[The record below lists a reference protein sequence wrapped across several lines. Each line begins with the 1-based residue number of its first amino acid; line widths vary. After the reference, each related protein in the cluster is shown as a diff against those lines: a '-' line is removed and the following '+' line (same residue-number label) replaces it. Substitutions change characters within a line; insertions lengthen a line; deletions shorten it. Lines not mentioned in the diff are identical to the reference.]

1 MSSIISKHNFSINF
15 TNSYFQFYLFTYLA
29 VYNNEGHLSASKQD
43 VCDCMSQECPGCH
56 FPCMR
61 CGSSKCGVECR
72 CNRKWQYLNKK
83 EVDGN
88 SDCCLTTTEIQR
100 TVLIPLDDNVDY
112 LFEDPNY

>member
-1 MSSIISKHNFSINF
+1 MTGF
-15 TNSYFQFYLFTYLA
+15 TLYYLA

-88 SDCCLTTTEIQR
+88 SDCCLTTTEVQR